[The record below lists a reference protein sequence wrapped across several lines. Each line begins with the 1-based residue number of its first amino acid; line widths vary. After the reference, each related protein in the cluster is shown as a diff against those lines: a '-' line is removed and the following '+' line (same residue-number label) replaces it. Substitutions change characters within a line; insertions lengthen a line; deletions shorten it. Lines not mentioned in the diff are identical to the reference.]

1 MKSRG
6 FILVAACALLL
17 AAGATVLSAANV
29 LEDQKTAALEKRLNK
44 LLDERVI
51 TAERAKDALV
61 AAFEAQTTTL
71 FDFMDAANKLR
82 EARLAAAKTP
92 AQELDALEK
101 HLDLMRNVEQKI
113 KVLYDIGTRGGEI
126 KEYSTAQRERQSAE
140 IAYIQA
146 LLKSR

>member
-1 MKSRG
+1 MKARG
-6 FILVAACALLL
+6 FILVVVFALSL
-17 AAGATVLSAANV
+17 AAGVTALSAAEV
-29 LEDQKTAALEKRLNK
+29 LESQKNPALEKRLNK

-51 TAERAKDALV
+51 TAERAKDALL

-71 FDFMDAANKLR
+71 IDLVAALNKLK

-101 HLDLMRNVEQKI
+101 HLDVMRNTENKI
-113 KVLYDIGTRGGEI
+113 KVLYNIGTRGGEA